1 MARRVTDLTV
11 PSAEETSFTTQPKSI
26 VRSKK
31 EEIIPALTAMA
42 VVIEQLEIAF
52 DDDLRLAIFE
62 RLLRDQKLIHSQASE
77 ELEISQAM
85 ELARLEAIEKAREQG
100 KQKARSQMAERKKK
114 QLAVIQKQF
123 IEVELPQL
131 LDSCEYL
138 GYEAMKQTVNTF
150 AARVGVSLEWKDL
163 EDGQFECIPSIARN

>member
-1 MARRVTDLTV
+1 MVRKGAELTV
-11 PSAEETSFTTQPKSI
+11 SNGEETIERQTRGLVRGKKSQ
-26 VRSKK
+26 
-31 EEIIPALTAMA
+31 IIPASTAMA

-62 RLLRDQKLIHSQASE
+62 RLVRDHKLIQELASE
-77 ELEISQAM
+77 ELQIAQAM
-85 ELARLEAIEKAREQG
+85 ELTRLEAIEKARSQG
-100 KQKARSQMAERKKK
+100 KQIARTQMADKKKK
-114 QLAVIQKQF
+114 QLAAIQKQF

-150 AARVGVSLEWKDL
+150 ANRVGVSLKWNDL
-163 EDGQFECIPSIARN
+163 DDGQFECIPSIA